1 MPSFVTDT
9 HALIWYLTDDSQ
21 LGLQAQQAFKACDRG
36 EGSMY
41 VPTICLVE
49 IVYLQEKGR
58 IASDL
63 SAQFS
68 SALQSGTTGLALTD
82 LTADIADT
90 LRRVP
95 RAEVPDMPDRI
106 IAATALHLGVPLIS
120 RDRRIRL
127 SAVATVW

>member
-9 HALIWYLTDDSQ
+9 HALIWSLRNNSLLGSQ
-21 LGLQAQQAFKACDRG
+21 AGPIFEACQRG
-36 EGSMY
+36 EIT
-41 VPTICLVE
+41 VAIPTICLVE
-49 IVYLQEKGR
+49 IVYLEEKGR
-58 IASDL
+58 IPPGMIAHL
-63 SAQFS
+63 YAV
-68 SALQSGTTGLALTD
+68 LQAKTTKLILEP

-95 RAEVPDMPDRI
+95 RAEVSDMPDRI

-120 RDRRIRL
+120 RDRRIQL